1 MYFTDDS
8 RFPENMLPTLITATP
23 FGPAR
28 QAQACTFGVPIP
40 ARQRASGN

>member
-8 RFPENMLPTLITATP
+8 LFPENMPSTIITA
-23 FGPAR
+23 A
-28 QAQACTFGVPIP
+28 P